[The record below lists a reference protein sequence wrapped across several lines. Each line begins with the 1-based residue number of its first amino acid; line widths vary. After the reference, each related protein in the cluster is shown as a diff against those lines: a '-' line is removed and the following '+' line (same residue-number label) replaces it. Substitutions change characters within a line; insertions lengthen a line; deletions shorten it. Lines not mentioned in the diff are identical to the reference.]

1 MVFFAESYLSA
12 ILRYGVQQ
20 ADGAAY
26 GRLQDLIVRAE
37 DRFPVITEV
46 AVLPDG
52 QRSPVYYPWSAVR
65 STSQEGVRLHDGAA
79 GTPEPTSQGELI
91 RLRGDLL
98 DKQIVD
104 VSGKRVVRIHDLKI
118 GAVGSCVLLTHADI
132 GTRGILRR
140 LGWEHF
146 VLGLCRLL
154 RVHFPER
161 LIAWE
166 HLQLPSV
173 DDDIQ
178 ADRTRDVMRRMHP
191 ADLADIAEELS
202 APERA
207 AFLGA
212 MDEEVAADAM
222 QEMERDA
229 LVAVINELTDQQASD
244 LIDEMDPDEG
254 ADLLQELPEDRQNA
268 LLGLMEAEEAAD
280 LRQLLSYPEDS
291 AGGLMTVEEVSIR
304 QGITVA
310 AALEQVRREAAE
322 TDAVYY
328 VHVVD
333 DDGRLMGFFPLIRL
347 VTADP
352 GELIDRLV
360 EHDPVCVTPETDQR
374 DVARLVARYNLLSIP
389 VVDDEGR
396 LQGIVTADDAID
408 AVIPTS
414 WKKRIPKAFA
424 RATS

>member
-12 ILRYGVQQ
+12 ILRYGVFR
-20 ADGAAY
+20 ADGTEF
-26 GRLQDLIVRAE
+26 GRLEDLVVPSHH
-37 DRFPVITEV
+37 RFPVITEV
-46 AVLPDG
+46 AIRQSGEAAPL
-52 QRSPVYYPWSAVR
+52 YYPWSAVR
-65 STSQEGVRLHDGAA
+65 STSQEGIRLLDGAIGCA
-79 GTPEPTSQGELI
+79 EPQTPGELI
-91 RLRGDLL
+91 HLRRDLL

-104 VSGKRVVRIHDLKI
+104 VSGKRVVRVHDLKI
-118 GAVGSCVLLTHADI
+118 GAVGSSVLLTHADI

-146 VLGLCRLL
+146 VLGLCRPLHI
-154 RVHFPER
+154 HFPER

-166 HLQLPSV
+166 HLQLPAA
-173 DDDIQ
+173 DEDLQ

-254 ADLLQELPEDRQNA
+254 ADILQELPEERQNA

-291 AGGLMTVEEVSIR
+291 AGGLMTVEEVSIP

-310 AALEQVRREAAE
+310 GALELVRREAIE

-333 DDGRLMGFFPLIRL
+333 AEHRLIGFFPLIRL

-352 GELIDRLV
+352 SDSVDGLV

-389 VVDDEGR
+389 VVDEEGR

-424 RATS
+424 RTSS